1 MEKSIVHKFYQFIAV
16 LALAVLLGGRAQ
28 ADTITLH
35 TLDGSSIS
43 GEMVSSDDKGFVLK
57 QADGTYGDHVPWG
70 KLTQADLK
78 ELQQNPKLKDFV
90 EPFIEITQADKMKRS
105 EVPILNEVP
114 HLPRPTERS
123 LIGAIFGSGI
133 GLFML
138 VVVYAGNIYA
148 GYEVSLFRGKSPAL
162 VCGVSAVAPVIGP
175 IIFLSMAPKLEDHK
189 AADWGPSADA
199 VAAAEAAAAA
209 LSAEMANPG
218 EAAEQAEAAAPVKA
232 ALPPTKV
239 FTRGQTT
246 FNRRFFET
254 NLSKYAALVRPEEL
268 RGMVLTVKSARGTYE
283 ALRISQ
289 IGQSDVQLQVQQGSA
304 FHDVTVPYPEIQEIQ
319 LKHQDA

>member
-1 MEKSIVHKFYQFIAV
+1 MHKFYQFIAV

-28 ADTITLH
+28 ADTFTLH
-35 TLDGSSIS
+35 TLDGAAIS

-78 ELQQNPKLKDFV
+78 DLRQNAKLKDFV

-105 EVPILNEVP
+105 EVPILNEVA

-133 GLFML
+133 GLFM
-138 VVVYAGNIYA
+138 VFIVYAGNIYA

-162 VCGVSAVAPVIGP
+162 VCGISAVAPVIGP

-189 AADWGPSADA
+189 VADWGPSADA

-209 LSAEMANPG
+209 LSAEMNAGSESTEP
-218 EAAEQAEAAAPVKA
+218 AEAAPVKA

-239 FTRGQTT
+239 FARGQTT

-254 NLSKYAALVRPEEL
+254 NLAKYAALVRPEEL

-319 LKHQDA
+319 VKHQDA